1 MAPLIHNLLPLVL
14 FCLLPL
20 TAAAVPP
27 NAVAVDS
34 GTGEPLPAAS
44 VFDRKGN
51 ILGIC
56 SDKGVLPYASPDAYP
71 LTVRYIGYLPALV
84 ESPSQQRVEMHPV
97 DYTLP
102 ELTVEPGKRVVLHLT
117 AYVREYSTL
126 TTYTDTVF
134 LFREK
139 TVDFMVPTRKAGK
152 YRGWTQPRLLASR
165 SYYRFAGADGN
176 DSVSNTFGQHFSW
189 SDWIGIPA
197 RVDLPKALHNRE
209 AATDTL
215 FGRYSPACI
224 WRRNGDDL
232 LIDVNVLADTACRSW
247 VPALFARNRRDVEFT
262 DLRLHYTF
270 SDAGR
275 YSAPVDNLS
284 AMTFTIETNGR
295 GSGIYNMFRR
305 NEPYFVNTYA
315 EMFFTDREYI
325 TVKDAKKLEKHPPH
339 AEDAPPVAPEWIP
352 DPDAQVIAIVE
363 RVDTLDHVRLHSHI
377 QPDKRMLMRKFKGQV
392 GPIGALRDAVKSLVK
407 KYRGY

>member
-1 MAPLIHNLLPLVL
+1 MTPLIHNLLPLVL

-20 TAAAVPP
+20 TAAAVTP

-34 GTGEPLPAAS
+34 GSGEPLPAAS

-97 DYTLP
+97 DYSLP

-189 SDWIGIPA
+189 SDWIGIPP
-197 RVDLPKALHNRE
+197 RVDLPKALHKPPPTPFSGAIPRHVSG
-209 AATDTL
+209 AATATTSL
-215 FGRYSPACI
+215 STSTCSPTPPAAAGYPRSSPA
-224 WRRNGDDL
+224 
-232 LIDVNVLADTACRSW
+232 T
-247 VPALFARNRRDVEFT
+247 
-262 DLRLHYTF
+262 
-270 SDAGR
+270 
-275 YSAPVDNLS
+275 S
-284 AMTFTIETNGR
+284 AMWNSPTSASITPSTTPAVTPHRSTTFR
-295 GSGIYNMFRR
+295 
-305 NEPYFVNTYA
+305 P
-315 EMFFTDREYI
+315 
-325 TVKDAKKLEKHPPH
+325 
-339 AEDAPPVAPEWIP
+339 
-352 DPDAQVIAIVE
+352 
-363 RVDTLDHVRLHSHI
+363 
-377 QPDKRMLMRKFKGQV
+377 
-392 GPIGALRDAVKSLVK
+392 
-407 KYRGY
+407 